1 MILKHLSEIGRQTP
15 ANSCKIRNPRNPRNP
30 RATKRRHFLPET
42 RQMEKETRQQQAT
55 APPTLPLR
63 GLEPHKQ

>member
-1 MILKHLSEIGRQTP
+1 MILKYLSEIGRQTP
-15 ANSCKIRNPRNPRNP
+15 ANSCKIRNPRNP

-55 APPTLPLR
+55 APQPCR
-63 GLEPHKQ
+63 FAA